1 LKIKKISLYS
11 DGASRGNPGP
21 SGVGV
26 LILDSSGNKL
36 KEFSKYIG
44 HATNNIA
51 EYSALIYALD
61 EALMLKADE
70 VIAHVDSELVCKQIN
85 GEYKVKD
92 EKIRPLFDKAM
103 HILRSF
109 KSFEVKHIDRSRNKE
124 ADKLAN
130 KAINLA

>member
-1 LKIKKISLYS
+1 MKIKKISLYS